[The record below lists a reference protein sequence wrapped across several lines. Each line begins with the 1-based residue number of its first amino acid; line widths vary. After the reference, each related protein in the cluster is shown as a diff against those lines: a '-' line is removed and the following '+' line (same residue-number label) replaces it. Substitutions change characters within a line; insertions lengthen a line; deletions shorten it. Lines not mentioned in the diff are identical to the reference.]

1 MDQIYL
7 QNITKDELVEE
18 IKISIIVELKKI
30 ISREDGKDFLL
41 SRRETWEL
49 LKINESTL
57 NRWVKSGKLTPHYLG
72 SKVYFKRSEIPL

>member
-1 MDQIYL
+1 MAQIYL
-7 QNITKDELVEE
+7 QNITKDELMEE
-18 IKISIIVELKKI
+18 IKDIIIVELKRI
-30 ISREDGKDFLL
+30 ISKSDNKDFLL

-57 NRWVKSGKLTPHYLG
+57 NRWVKSRKLIPHYLG